1 MAYSPTTWTTGD
13 TISASALNKIEQG
26 IAGAGASLIVN
37 VTDTGDG
44 IVMDKTYVEI
54 YEAMKDGRQCLVRN
68 NLSAY
73 YSNIDDDYHHEV
85 ALGEITLCYKYDT
98 VYRVIATCPRIAMVS
113 NQSNQAV
120 PGVYVFAAETSTDYP
135 WFVSR
140 VYASPSSCTYDISI
154 V

>member
-26 IAGAGASLIVN
+26 IADAGASLIVN
-37 VTDTGDG
+37 VTDTGDD

-54 YEAMKDGRQCLVRN
+54 YEAMKAGRQCLVRN
-68 NLSAY
+68 NLGAY
-73 YSNIDDDYHHEV
+73 YSDIDDDYHHEV
-85 ALGEITLCYKYDT
+85 VLSEITLCYKYDA

-113 NQSNQAV
+113 NQNNQAV
-120 PGVYVFAAETSTDYP
+120 PGVYVFAANTSTDYP
-135 WFVSR
+135 YFVGR
-140 VYASPSSCTYDISI
+140 VYASSSSCTYEINI